1 MTSQRARGP
10 QSYPGLTPCSSGHI
24 QPCDPVAFGGVGRL
38 GPASADSSLVSGR
51 LHRGSAPRLLITGC
65 VSMLC
70 QIGGGA
76 VRRSPRLW
84 LSGLLS
90 SQPWLCFQTRVP
102 FGEPLGLKFPARDL
116 LFMPL
121 VTISSSRPGGLSVEG
136 NLGEN
141 RSWLSL
147 SLVPQPGVG
156 LPGGSEG
163 RPFPSHSPALAH
175 NALALRT
182 LGHAYRLVMSSLMG
196 QGLRGS

>member
-1 MTSQRARGP
+1 MTLWPLAGWGGWVPRQQIPPWCLDVFTAAPHRV
-10 QSYPGLTPCSSGHI
+10 CSSQGAS
-24 QPCDPVAFGGVGRL
+24 PCCARL
-38 GPASADSSLVSGR
+38 
-51 LHRGSAPRLLITGC
+51 
-65 VSMLC
+65 
-70 QIGGGA
+70 GGA

-175 NALALRT
+175 NALALHT